1 MYHLFSLYFEE
12 SATGYIIRNE
22 TVVEGENY
30 KNGLVP
36 IKTEGEK
43 VSKGDPVFRYY
54 SNNEENLVKKIE
66 DLDKKIQE
74 AMSKDNSLFS
84 SDIKLL
90 DTQIESKLSDLYELN
105 DIQKIKEYKNDINT
119 YVTKKAK
126 IAGEL
131 SPAGSYIKK
140 LIDESFLL
148 DYLVLDSI
156 GKEEEKVSKTEL
168 SEKLVGNMIEK
179 VITMDSTIDE
189 KKLKDLI
196 DKQYS
201 IIKYKTVVNE
211 KQIEEI
217 YKKYMDKYLEDIKLI
232 EI

>member
-1 MYHLFSLYFEE
+1 M
-12 SATGYIIRNE
+12 IIMMM
-22 TVVEGENY
+22 V
-30 KNGLVP
+30 
-36 IKTEGEK
+36 
-43 VSKGDPVFRYY
+43 
-54 SNNEENLVKKIE
+54 
-66 DLDKKIQE
+66 
-74 AMSKDNSLFS
+74 
-84 SDIKLL
+84 
-90 DTQIESKLSDLYELN
+90 
-105 DIQKIKEYKNDINT
+105 
-119 YVTKKAK
+119 
-126 IAGEL
+126 
-131 SPAGSYIKK
+131 
-140 LIDESFLL
+140 IDESFLL

>member
-1 MYHLFSLYFEE
+1 MLK
-12 SATGYIIRNE
+12 RNLRKRRKRKRRTTDFKKVYKKEARRELDE
-22 TVVEGENY
+22 T
-30 KNGLVP
+30 
-36 IKTEGEK
+36 
-43 VSKGDPVFRYY
+43 
-54 SNNEENLVKKIE
+54 
-66 DLDKKIQE
+66 
-74 AMSKDNSLFS
+74 
-84 SDIKLL
+84 
-90 DTQIESKLSDLYELN
+90 
-105 DIQKIKEYKNDINT
+105 
-119 YVTKKAK
+119 
-126 IAGEL
+126 
-131 SPAGSYIKK
+131 
-140 LIDESFLL
+140 
-148 DYLVLDSI
+148 VLDSI